1 VGELRDRVAIV
12 TGAGQGMGR
21 AFAQV
26 LSDAGARVALAEV
39 NEESGRQAAAELTA
53 EGKVAIAYPV
63 DVRRAD
69 QIQAMVDDLVARF
82 GRIDIL
88 VNNAG
93 VASAGPSEEVTEE
106 EWDRVVGI
114 NLTGVMRCSQI
125 VARVMIP
132 QGGGAI
138 VNICSM
144 AGVGGWAQRSCYTST
159 KAGVIALTQVHAV
172 EWAKHGIRVNGINPG
187 QIETPLNEYVFS
199 RGLADRQTFSNRAP
213 MRRFGT
219 PEEIAQAVLFLASDD
234 ASYVTG
240 DVVTI
245 DGGWMAWGS
254 LWRQDPLGV

>member
-1 VGELRDRVAIV
+1 
-12 TGAGQGMGR
+12 
-21 AFAQV
+21 
-26 LSDAGARVALAEV
+26 
-39 NEESGRQAAAELTA
+39 
-53 EGKVAIAYPV
+53 
-63 DVRRAD
+63 
-69 QIQAMVDDLVARF
+69 
-82 GRIDIL
+82 
-88 VNNAG
+88 
-93 VASAGPSEEVTEE
+93 VTEE

-125 VARVMIP
+125 VARVMIR

-219 PEEIAQAVLFLASDD
+219 PEEIAQAVLFLASDE

-254 LWRQDPLGV
+254 LWMQDPLGV